1 MPGKKIYIGAKQLAE
16 LETEAAN
23 LNIDLDEL
31 IKRKLQQFSVP
42 SMNTDTIED
51 LQQAVLNLASRVQ
64 NLELI
69 LKQYCVLSEA
79 ELVDLGY
86 LRGAIEVQAQQNSKA
101 VRAAKQ
107 TEQQRHQLA
116 KQVREEIEKYL
127 Q

>member
-101 VRAAKQ
+101 VKAAKQ
-107 TEQQRHQLA
+107 TEQQRLQLS
-116 KQVREEIEKYL
+116 KQVREEINKYL

>member
-42 SMNTDTIED
+42 SMNADTIDD
-51 LQQAVLNLASRVQ
+51 LQQVVINLAGRVQ

-79 ELVDLGY
+79 ELIDLGY

>member
-31 IKRKLQQFSVP
+31 IKRKLQQSPSVDAETLD
-42 SMNTDTIED
+42 N
-51 LQQAVLNLASRVQ
+51 LQQTVVTLANRVQ

-69 LKQYCVLSEA
+69 LKRYCILNEA
-79 ELVDLGY
+79 ELLDLGF
-86 LRGAIEVQAQQNSKA
+86 LRGAIEIQARQNKEA
-101 VRAAKQ
+101 VRAAKSR
-107 TEQQRHQLA
+107 EQQRHQLST
-116 KQVREEIEKYL
+116 QVKAEIEKYL